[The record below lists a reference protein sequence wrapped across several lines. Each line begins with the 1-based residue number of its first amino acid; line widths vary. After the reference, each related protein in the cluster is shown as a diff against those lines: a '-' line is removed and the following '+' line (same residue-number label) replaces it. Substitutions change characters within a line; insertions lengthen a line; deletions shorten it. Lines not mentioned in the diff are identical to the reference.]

1 MFRLQKERVKKDNIL
16 FSGGSI
22 QQVFQNLIV
31 LQVQPDPRTQHIQ
44 EDYFQTGLVCIEL
57 LKPT

>member
-22 QQVFQNLIV
+22 QQVFQSLIV
-31 LQVQPDPRTQHIQ
+31 LQVQPDPRTQHISKRTIFKL
-44 EDYFQTGLVCIEL
+44 DLYALHS
-57 LKPT
+57 